1 MKNALEE
8 HLVTKSGR
16 EPGGSLL
23 LSLPLL
29 FQGRALWAAQ
39 APAWAMVQPLPRA
52 AAAPAASAG
61 PAPGCKGRHCSPS
74 LLSQELRPP
83 TLAHSHICSTKGRRR
98 LPALANAG
106 HSHEPDEP
114 SVHLQTSS
122 RHNLRFLTYFISTEQ
137 LQPGRAGPSPAAEEI
152 L

>member
-1 MKNALEE
+1 MKNALEQ

-29 FQGRALWAAQ
+29 FQGRALWAAL

-61 PAPGCKGRHCSPS
+61 PALGCEGRQCSPS

-83 TLAHSHICSTKGRRR
+83 TLAHSHICSTKGSRR

-106 HSHEPDEP
+106 HSQASDEL
-114 SVHLQTSS
+114 SVHLQTSI
-122 RHNLRFLTYFISTEQ
+122 RHDLRFLTYFISTEQ
-137 LQPGRAGPSPAAEEI
+137 LRRAGPSPAAEEI